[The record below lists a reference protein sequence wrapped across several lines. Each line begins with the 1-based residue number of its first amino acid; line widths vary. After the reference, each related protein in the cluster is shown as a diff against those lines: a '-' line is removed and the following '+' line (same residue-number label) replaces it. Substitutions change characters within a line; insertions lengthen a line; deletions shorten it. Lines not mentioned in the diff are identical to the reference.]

1 MSALMLDLHGCEI
14 DAEETEIL
22 QHPMVGGLIL
32 FSRNFDNVKQLTEL
46 TRQIKKT
53 AKQPILIAVDQE
65 GGRVQRFRQ
74 GFSPIP
80 AMHDLHKAKL
90 SLNTTQLCT
99 EMGWLMASEMQ
110 SVGIDLSFAPV
121 LDLNGISEVIM
132 NRAFHSQT
140 DKVIEFASAFIQGMK
155 QAGMKATGKHF
166 PGHGSVKADSH
177 IAAPIDTRPEHVIF
191 SQDMQVFS
199 SLIAQNDL
207 DAIMPAHVIYSQVDD
222 KPAGFSPH
230 WLQHILRKN
239 LAFNGVI
246 FSDDLSMQAANIAG
260 DYVGKAQAAL
270 SAGCDMILACNNRS
284 GAVQILDQHQTLQ
297 AYINK
302 NSDEKIKALLSQYS
316 LNKTQLEQTAR
327 WQQANRFAQ
336 RLTE

>member
-1 MSALMLDLHGCEI
+1 
-14 DAEETEIL
+14 
-22 QHPMVGGLIL
+22 
-32 FSRNFDNVKQLTEL
+32 
-46 TRQIKKT
+46 
-53 AKQPILIAVDQE
+53 
-65 GGRVQRFRQ
+65 
-74 GFSPIP
+74 
-80 AMHDLHKAKL
+80 
-90 SLNTTQLCT
+90 
-99 EMGWLMASEMQ
+99 MASEMQ

-132 NRAFHSQT
+132 NRAFHSQS
-140 DKVIEFASAFIQGMK
+140 DKVIELAGAFIRGMK

-177 IAAPIDTRPEHVIF
+177 IAAPIDSRSKNTIF

-230 WLQHILRKN
+230 WLQHILKEK
-239 LAFNGVI
+239 LDFNGVI

-284 GAVQILDQHQTLQ
+284 GAVQILDAYQTLQ
-297 AYINK
+297 TFIK
-302 NSDEKIKALLSQYS
+302 PSSDKKIKALLSQYS
-316 LNKTQLEQTAR
+316 LNKLQLEQTAR
-327 WQQANRFAQ
+327 WQQANKLAQ
-336 RLTE
+336 RLSE